1 MDNNYT
7 VQNKV
12 HNKETDAW
20 ANNMVFQSANRN
32 EAYAKFGDE
41 IGRLFDAT
49 DFDFVSV
56 TFMDTFGNGET
67 KFRDDRVAPEPPG
80 PEPEKTTKKSSK

>member
-1 MDNNYT
+1 MENNYT

-12 HNKETDAW
+12 HNIKTGAW
-20 ANNMVFQSANRN
+20 ANNIVMQSASRN
-32 EAYAKFGDE
+32 DAYAKFGDE
-41 IGRLFDAT
+41 IGRLFDAD

-67 KFRDDRVAPEPPG
+67 KFRDDRV
-80 PEPEKTTKKSSK
+80 EPESED